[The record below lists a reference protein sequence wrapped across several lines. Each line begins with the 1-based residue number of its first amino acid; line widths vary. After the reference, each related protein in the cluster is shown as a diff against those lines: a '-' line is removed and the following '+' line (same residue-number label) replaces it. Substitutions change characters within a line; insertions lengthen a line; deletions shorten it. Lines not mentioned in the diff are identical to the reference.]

1 MKILLKTLKNASFE
15 IEVDSPSSTVLD
27 IKKNA
32 ESKLNA
38 DSASIKLVFNGN
50 VLVDDKTLSFYNIK
64 EGSVIVTM
72 TTKVN
77 SNVKKVDVNN
87 DIEINK
93 KEVVED
99 KNKSNNQNQNS
110 NQNNNQNVNQQSN
123 NVKNYDDQVKQLLD
137 MGFEKSQCE
146 KAISAAQG
154 SIPIA
159 IEYLYSG
166 IPQNLGL
173 SNNNNNNNN
182 NSNNNNNPLL
192 SGVDIDEELDNYVN
206 GYVDEENANNNEI
219 DSEFLNNID
228 LQDPNALSKIA
239 SVLKVIVK
247 EDPLLLQEILMDIE
261 ENSPQV
267 INYIKEHETQ
277 FKAEMEK
284 PISEDD
290 YKLYDSLVGGAGAEY
305 VVEGDEGEEGEDE
318 ENGEDPFKDIIK
330 DFTPEDNK
338 SIDNIVAMGFSR
350 GDAIQA
356 YIACDKNEQ
365 SATNFLLQDKY
376 N

>member
-93 KEVVED
+93 KDVVEE
-99 KNKSNNQNQNS
+99 KNKSNNQNG

-123 NVKNYDDQVKQLLD
+123 VVKNYDDQVKQLLD

-173 SNNNNNNNN
+173 SNNNNNNNSS
-182 NSNNNNNPLL
+182 SNNNNNPLL

-247 EDPLLLQEILMDIE
+247 EDPMLLQEILMDIE

-290 YKLYDSLVGGAGAEY
+290 YKLYDSLVGGVGAEY
-305 VVEGDEGEEGEDE
+305 VVEGDEGEEGEDDE

-338 SIDNIVAMGFSR
+338 SIDNLVAMGFSR

-365 SATNFLLQDKY
+365 NATNFLLQDKY

>member
-99 KNKSNNQNQNS
+99 KNKSNNQNQNGS
-110 NQNNNQNVNQQSN
+110 QNNNQNVNQQSN

-173 SNNNNNNNN
+173 SNNNNNNN
-182 NSNNNNNPLL
+182 SNNNNNPL

-305 VVEGDEGEEGEDE
+305 VVEGDEGEEGEDD

>member
-87 DIEINK
+87 DIDINK
-93 KEVVED
+93 KDVVEE
-99 KNKSNNQNQNS
+99 KNKSNNQNG

-123 NVKNYDDQVKQLLD
+123 VVKNYDDQVKQLLD

-173 SNNNNNNNN
+173 SNNNNNNNSSN
-182 NSNNNNNPLL
+182 NNNNNPLL

-247 EDPLLLQEILMDIE
+247 EDPMLLQEILMDIE

-290 YKLYDSLVGGAGAEY
+290 YKLYDSLVGGVGAEY
-305 VVEGDEGEEGEDE
+305 VVEGDEGEEGEDDE

-338 SIDNIVAMGFSR
+338 SIDNLVAMGFSR

-365 SATNFLLQDKY
+365 NATNFLLQDKY

>member
-182 NSNNNNNPLL
+182 NSNNNNNPL